1 MCRFKDILNIE
12 RFMHSV
18 ADLWWEYDMWKGPK
32 MVTNNPYKD
41 DIDFAVLAL
50 QDADFAKMYVTA
62 LKLSKWI
69 LLSHL

>member
-1 MCRFKDILNIE
+1 
-12 RFMHSV
+12 
-18 ADLWWEYDMWKGPK
+18 

-62 LKLSKWI
+62 LKLSK
-69 LLSHL
+69 